1 MFQRRLLLLLA
12 CIVVTKE
19 GLCSYMT
26 SVCSTELDDDLWDVM
41 SANGK
46 CEPYIGSGSRACDSI
61 FTPGETYV
69 YILNNRLN
77 GSQLSLKQFVA
88 VEVTGFFDTIEQQ
101 IICIDISIQV
111 LCTHYYLPCGF
122 NGTVHVPLP
131 ICSDACTYLSETLC
145 PAEWLEGI
153 NFLKNFADPAFRND
167 PTLRFPNCNQTDE
180 HIRYLNLSDDC
191 CSNGGIT
198 LPDIDTSTSV
208 SYSSLTT
215 SVNQLITSNTLM
227 PASISDTLS
236 FTITPSVALI
246 DTTLLYSVVIP
257 VVIISLLLVVLL
269 VVGIIIGVSI
279 CIKRRKNN
287 INKFIESR
295 RGSTRYFGNVI
306 DNEVPAIEE
315 KERIPLNHMYSDY
328 FKEIPSLFIIS
339 SKQITL
345 QEMIGQ
351 GEFGIVYRAVMT
363 SDDGNV
369 TPVAVKTLKGLFSE
383 GDVDSIIKESVKMS
397 TFDHRNVLSLTG
409 VCLELGQ
416 APCII
421 MPFMVN
427 GSLLNY
433 LKKERANLTITENN
447 QDDEMTLAN
456 VQKQLMTICLQVAE
470 GMTYLSLMKFVH
482 RDLAA
487 RNCMIDSNGVI
498 KVADFGLSEDVYL
511 RNYFRQFKNKEKSQQ
526 VKLPVKWMAI
536 ESLHDGIFS
545 EKSDVWSYGV
555 LMWEVFSLGKSP
567 YPGLDPV
574 GVVQLLDK
582 GNRLTPP
589 NNAACSDEIYK
600 LMLSCWEGDPNER
613 PHFDDLLKS
622 INDIIKPLADY
633 TTLISNEL

>member
-1 MFQRRLLLLLA
+1 MGI
-12 CIVVTKE
+12 CV
-19 GLCSYMT
+19 GLCSHVTNT
-26 SVCSTELDDDLWDVM
+26 SVCSTELDDNLWNVM
-41 SANGK
+41 RYIVICYNIVLLLYTICSANGT

-77 GSQLSLKQFVA
+77 GSQELLQKLMNQVN
-88 VEVTGFFDTIEQQ
+88 G
-101 IICIDISIQV
+101 IIALIPERCVDAGIQV
-111 LCTHYYLPCGF
+111 LCRHFYLPCGF
-122 NGTVHVPLP
+122 NGIVHVPIPSCPDL
-131 ICSDACTYLSETLC
+131 CKYFSETLC
-145 PAEWLEGI
+145 PTEWIEG
-153 NFLKNFADPAFRND
+153 NSFLKNFALPIYRND
-167 PTLRFPNCNQTDE
+167 PTLEFPNCDQTDE
-180 HIRYLNLSDDC
+180 QIEYLNLSEDC
-191 CSNGGIT
+191 CFSGGI
-198 LPDIDTSTSV
+198 V
-208 SYSSLTT
+208 
-215 SVNQLITSNTLM
+215 
-227 PASISDTLS
+227 PASDNVTVTISPTS
-236 FTITPSVALI
+236 FTPSN
-246 DTTLLYSVVIP
+246 DTQLVDVVIP
-257 VVIISLLLVVLL
+257 VVVLL
-269 VVGIIIGVSI
+269 SLFIVMLLAGITIGFI
-279 CIKRRKNN
+279 FYMRKKKNN
-287 INKFIESR
+287 ATDHSNNQGHGRSSRYAIWAVKSVNKNKALPIK
-295 RGSTRYFGNVI
+295 
-306 DNEVPAIEE
+306 E
-315 KERIPLNHMYSDY
+315 KEEIPLNHCEH
-328 FKEIPSLFIIS
+328 FKEISPLLIS
-339 SKQITL
+339 SKKISL